1 MQDVLSVL
9 PELPAARKQ
18 RFMQQYGL
26 SEYDASLLTIGKATA
41 DYFESVVS
49 LSKASGDA
57 LEQLAKQVSNWML
70 VELGRLL
77 NESGGDI
84 SDIKISPQ
92 GFVELLGLVSEGT
105 LSSSMAKTVFEEMFV
120 SGKPPAQIA
129 EEKGLVQISD
139 VDALGGAV
147 DEALASNP
155 KPVSEYL
162 EGKEQAVRFLVGQVM
177 RITRGKAN
185 PQMATQLL
193 KERLDALRQSE

>member
-1 MQDVLSVL
+1 
-9 PELPAARKQ
+9 
-18 RFMQQYGL
+18 
-26 SEYDASLLTIGKATA
+26 
-41 DYFESVVS
+41 
-49 LSKASGDA
+49 
-57 LEQLAKQVSNWML
+57 ML

-77 NESGGDI
+77 NETGSDI
-84 SDIKISPQ
+84 SDIRISPQ
-92 GFVELLGLVSEGT
+92 GFVELLALVSEGT
-105 LSSSMAKTVFEEMFV
+105 LSTSMAKTVFEEMFA
-120 SGKPPAQIA
+120 SGKTPADIA
-129 EEKGLVQISD
+129 EEQGLVQISD

-147 DEALASNP
+147 DEAIASNP